1 MTIFIRFK
9 LILNLPL
16 HFPSVWTV
24 LSYRA
29 AASPRVHVLPLQ
41 SAPREGKGTLQGRGS
56 HLLAQAGQH
65 RVAASLL

>member
-41 SAPREGKGTLQGRGS
+41 SAPREGKGTL
-56 HLLAQAGQH
+56 
-65 RVAASLL
+65 